1 MYSQM
6 MSGEK
11 VAPYLVRLV
20 ADTEDEIA
28 TLPTHYTP
36 GSTCEVVSTSS
47 VYKLNNQGEWV
58 KQKTSGGGGG
68 GSVVVEGSLADIADI
83 DKLFD

>member
-11 VAPYLVRLV
+11 VTPYLVRLV

-28 TLPTHYTP
+28 TLPTHYAP
-36 GSTCEVVSTSS
+36 GSTCEVVATSS
-47 VYKLNNQGEWV
+47 IYRLNSQGQWI
-58 KQKTSGGGGG
+58 KQKSSGGGGG
-68 GSVVVEGSLADIADI
+68 GTVVVEGSLADIADI
-83 DKLFD
+83 DKLFG